1 MTSPNQKAQNEP
13 HPDLHDADMVEG
25 LAMIPGL
32 YTYAA
37 TAIVAGALAFGAGW
51 KTQEWRYGKQIAGIS
66 QKHATAALKL
76 SEAARAD
83 ETQTALKESTHAANT
98 SKNSDEFT
106 TSQPVR
112 DAISRADLARVDR
125 LRTDAE
131 RRAATYRQ
139 IAASCSA
146 ASGGVADRL
155 EAFDRHIVE
164 GASVVAEHGQALR
177 QRDAEVV
184 LLRGQIEADRAVLSE
199 PK

>member
-1 MTSPNQKAQNEP
+1 
-13 HPDLHDADMVEG
+13 
-25 LAMIPGL
+25 MI
-32 YTYAA
+32 YTHAA
-37 TAIVAGALAFGAGW
+37 AAIGGAVLAGALAWNVQGW
-51 KTQEWRYGKQIAGIS
+51 RLGEQINAIQ
-66 QKHATAALKL
+66 QKHTAAELRR

-83 ETQTALKESTHAANT
+83 EIQTALKESTHAANT

-112 DAISRADLARVDR
+112 DAIARADLAIADR

-146 ASGGVADRL
+146 AAGGVADRL

-164 GASVVAEHGQALR
+164 GAAVVAEHRQALIR
-177 QRDAEVV
+177 REAEVV
-184 LLRGQIEADRAVLSE
+184 LLHKQMMTERALLE
-199 PK
+199 P